1 MIDCT
6 NGVAGGTV
14 FKLQTN
20 GSGFVVL
27 KSLSGINGS
36 APVAPVM
43 EASDGNLYGTTY
55 AGGISNAG
63 TVFKLSRDGSN
74 FSVLHHFTGGAD
86 SANLSGSVIEGSDGY
101 LYGTTMFGNAT
112 TRGTIF
118 KVSKNGADY
127 AIIHVFTGS
136 PDGVQPR
143 CRLLKGSDGA
153 LYGGTPFGGSSLG
166 TIFSINENG
175 SGYTIIRN
183 FTGGSGG
190 PGPGPGLIEGSD
202 NMLYGM
208 AELGGSGGGGSVFRL
223 DKNGGGYTV
232 IHSFTNSGTNLS
244 GPNAEL
250 VETSGFLYGATRNG
264 GVGGKGGIFKLN
276 MDGSNYTVLRDF
288 VGRVGGGDGD
298 SPHMALFRSS
308 DNFFYGTTQFGG
320 PTGTGGAGCVFA
332 LSTARLPP
340 RALTL
345 SMSDDSSVV
354 QFAGTAVAQY
364 VIDRSTN
371 LTTWTNVIT
380 MTLPIHGGVVFTNNS
395 PPQPSAFYRV
405 QLN

>member
-143 CRLLKGSDGA
+143 CRLLKGSVVRFMAAHPLAAQASARFLASTKTEADI
-153 LYGGTPFGGSSLG
+153 PSS
-166 TIFSINENG
+166 
-175 SGYTIIRN
+175 
-183 FTGGSGG
+183 
-190 PGPGPGLIEGSD
+190 
-202 NMLYGM
+202 
-208 AELGGSGGGGSVFRL
+208 A
-223 DKNGGGYTV
+223 
-232 IHSFTNSGTNLS
+232 
-244 GPNAEL
+244 
-250 VETSGFLYGATRNG
+250 TSPEA
-264 GVGGKGGIFKLN
+264 
-276 MDGSNYTVLRDF
+276 
-288 VGRVGGGDGD
+288 
-298 SPHMALFRSS
+298 A
-308 DNFFYGTTQFGG
+308 
-320 PTGTGGAGCVFA
+320 
-332 LSTARLPP
+332 
-340 RALTL
+340 
-345 SMSDDSSVV
+345 VV
-354 QFAGTAVAQY
+354 QGLAP
-364 VIDRSTN
+364 D
-371 LTTWTNVIT
+371 
-380 MTLPIHGGVVFTNNS
+380 
-395 PPQPSAFYRV
+395 
-405 QLN
+405 